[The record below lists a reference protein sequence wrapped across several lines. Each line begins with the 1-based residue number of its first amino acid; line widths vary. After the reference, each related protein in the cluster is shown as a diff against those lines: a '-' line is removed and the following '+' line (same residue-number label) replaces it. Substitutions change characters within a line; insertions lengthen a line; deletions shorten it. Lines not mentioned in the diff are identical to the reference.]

1 VISLRPPTLKSGG
14 RLFTIF
20 RLVYWLLYMRTKRY
34 HLGLLYMIHLLI
46 SSDGEITSDEE
57 QALEL
62 IKKKEGISED
72 LFRSFRK
79 GIEGKKGRDIYK
91 EGIEIL
97 NECTDDEKLD
107 AFAHLY
113 RLSEA
118 DGNVHVKEVRLLLY
132 SIRMTGIEF
141 NDVVEHAK
149 NGA

>member
-1 VISLRPPTLKSGG
+1 
-14 RLFTIF
+14 
-20 RLVYWLLYMRTKRY
+20 MRTKSY

-46 SSDGEITSDEE
+46 SSDGEVSSDEE
-57 QALEL
+57 QAWDV
-62 IKKKEGISED
+62 IKTKEGISND
-72 LFRSFRK
+72 LFTSFRK
-79 GIEGKKGRDIYK
+79 NLEGKKEREIYQ
-91 EGIEIL
+91 EGIEAL
-97 NECTDDEKLD
+97 NQCTDEEKLD

-149 NGA
+149 KGA

>member
-1 VISLRPPTLKSGG
+1 
-14 RLFTIF
+14 
-20 RLVYWLLYMRTKRY
+20 MRNNSY

-46 SSDGEITSDEE
+46 SSDGEVSPDEE
-57 QALEL
+57 KALHA
-62 IKKKEGISED
+62 IKDKEGISNE
-72 LFRSFRK
+72 LFLEFKKNVQEKREREIYQA
-79 GIEGKKGRDIYK
+79 GIET
-91 EGIEIL
+91 L
-97 NECTDDEKLD
+97 NQCTDQQKLD

-149 NGA
+149 KEA